1 MRPGYKRYA
10 VIFIALIVLGI
21 GLFYLIRFVSDKN
34 KLTTFEKKWISENK
48 NNVSNVSVLDDLDV
62 FGKNGSGVFYD
73 IIDAISEEHE
83 LKINPVTYKSGEEAT
98 SPVIFKKVT
107 DYNKDYNIIYRDH
120 FVVIGK
126 GSHYIPDESYLKDK
140 NVGIIA
146 SYTDLVT
153 KYFETIENVNFR
165 VFDSMDT
172 LKQALDANNEINYAI
187 IPLNESL
194 ETIIGKDYNVLYHIS
209 DLNTYYIITG
219 DDNSDL
225 YHIMVK
231 FFNKWKDENL
241 DKSIKKNQYDLF
253 VQELHLSSVE
263 IDKINSKN
271 YTYGFINQSPY
282 EVIASG
288 NYGGIVSYYISE
300 FSKFAD
306 LDFSFKR
313 YKNFNQ
319 FSKALSN
326 KEVDIYFNYYDLET
340 PYATIPT
347 LNYIEYDVISSL
359 KNDLVLSS
367 LNGLKN
373 YDVYA
378 LNNSKIAAYLRSR
391 GINVKTYKDNREL
404 FRLNRKNV
412 LIVLDSK
419 IYDYYQKDKLDNYTS
434 RYKGTIKDAYSF
446 KITDNDVLNRMFT
459 NYLKTID
466 PNVAYQEGIMN
477 HTELI
482 RQGNVYKQII
492 KYISLAVLVYVLG
505 WLASYRLRKKV
516 RVSKR
521 IKKEDKIRYIDQLTL
536 LKNRNYFTENVSS
549 WNKNTIYPQSIL
561 IIDLNHVHE
570 INDTLGYEKGDKQI
584 QAAANILIK
593 TQLDNSEI
601 IRTDGNEFMV
611 YTIGY
616 SEKQIASYIRKLNK
630 EFKYLPYEY
639 GATIGKSFITS
650 ELKSVDDALNE
661 AIDDMK
667 NQKEETKE

>member
-1 MRPGYKRYA
+1 
-10 VIFIALIVLGI
+10 
-21 GLFYLIRFVSDKN
+21 
-34 KLTTFEKKWISENK
+34 
-48 NNVSNVSVLDDLDV
+48 
-62 FGKNGSGVFYD
+62 
-73 IIDAISEEHE
+73 
-83 LKINPVTYKSGEEAT
+83 
-98 SPVIFKKVT
+98 
-107 DYNKDYNIIYRDH
+107 
-120 FVVIGK
+120 
-126 GSHYIPDESYLKDK
+126 
-140 NVGIIA
+140 
-146 SYTDLVT
+146 
-153 KYFETIENVNFR
+153 
-165 VFDSMDT
+165 
-172 LKQALDANNEINYAI
+172 
-187 IPLNESL
+187 
-194 ETIIGKDYNVLYHIS
+194 
-209 DLNTYYIITG
+209 
-219 DDNSDL
+219 
-225 YHIMVK
+225 MVK
-231 FFNKWKDENL
+231 FFNKWKKDNL

-300 FSKFAD
+300 FSNFAN
-306 LDFSFKR
+306 LDFNFKR
-313 YKNFNQ
+313 YKNFDQ
-319 FSKALSN
+319 FSKALN
-326 KEVDIYFNYYDLET
+326 KKEVDIYFNYYDLET
-340 PYATIPT
+340 PYATIQT
-347 LNYIEYDVISSL
+347 LNYIEYDVRSSL

-367 LNGLKN
+367 LNSLKN

-391 GINVKTYKDNREL
+391 GINVLTYKDNKEL
-404 FRLNRKNV
+404 FRLNRKDV

-446 KITDNDVLNRMFT
+446 KITDNDILTRMFT

-482 RQGNVYKQII
+482 RQGNIYKQII
-492 KYISLAVLVYVLG
+492 KYISLAVIIYVLG

-667 NQKEETKE
+667 AQKEETKE

>member
-1 MRPGYKRYA
+1 MRFGYKRYA
-10 VIFIALIVLGI
+10 VIIISVIVLII
-21 GLFYLIRFVSDKN
+21 GGVYLFRFLSDKN
-34 KLTTFEKKWISENK
+34 KLTTQEKRWISDNRSS
-48 NNVSNVSVLDDLDV
+48 VINVSVLDDLPV

-73 IIDAISEEHE
+73 LINDFSDEHS
-83 LKINPVTYKSGEEAT
+83 LKINPVTYKSGEQPSSGVA
-98 SPVIFKKVT
+98 FKKTTNYDKNNV
-107 DYNKDYNIIYRDH
+107 IIYRDH
-120 FVVIGK
+120 YVVI
-126 GSHYIPDESYLKDK
+126 SK
-140 NVGIIA
+140 NNYFINGEANLSNKNIGVVSA
-146 SYTDLVT
+146 NYDLVT
-153 KYFETIENVNFR
+153 KYFDTIENINFKKYE
-165 VFDSMDT
+165 SMDN
-172 LKQALDANNEINYAI
+172 LREALDLNNDINFAI
-187 IPLNESL
+187 VPLNETL
-194 ETIIGKDYNVLYHIS
+194 ETIISYDYQVLFHIS
-209 DLNTYYIITG
+209 DLNTYYIIDG
-219 DDNSDL
+219 VNDDIS
-225 YHIMVK
+225 HILVK
-231 FFNKWKDENL
+231 YYNKWKDKNL
-241 DKSIKKNQYDLF
+241 DKSIKHNQYDLF
-253 VQELHLSSVE
+253 VDSLNLSSVE
-263 IDKINSKN
+263 IDKLTSKN
-271 YTYGFINQSPY
+271 YNYGFINQSPY
-282 EVIASG
+282 EVIANG

-300 FSKFAD
+300 FSEFSG
-306 LDFSFKR
+306 LDFKFIR

-319 FSKALSN
+319 FNKALNN
-326 KEVDIYFNYYDLET
+326 KDVDIYFNYYDLET
-340 PYATIPT
+340 AYATIPT
-347 LNYIEYDVISSL
+347 LNHIEYEVISSL

-373 YDVYA
+373 YEVYA
-378 LNNSKIAAYLRSR
+378 LNNSKIAEYLTQH
-391 GINVKTYKDNREL
+391 GIKVKTYKNNKEL
-404 FRLNRKNV
+404 FKLNRKDV

-434 RYKGTIKDAYSF
+434 RYSGIIRDNYSF
-446 KITDNDVLNRMFT
+446 KIADDDVLYRMFA
-459 NYLKTID
+459 NYVKIID

-482 RQGNVYKQII
+482 RQSNVYKQII
-492 KYISLAVLVYVLG
+492 KYISLAVLLYVLV
-505 WLASYRLRKKV
+505 WLLSYRLRKKV

-536 LKNRNYFTENVSS
+536 LKNRNYFTENISN

-667 NQKEETKE
+667 NQKEDIKE